1 MIFSRDEHQAEIKR
15 WQNRLVKNCQI
26 CNGLGS
32 IDKPG
37 SNTAIMCSCQEQ
49 ALLNAHLASS
59 GIPRKY
65 LNTKWSWDG
74 LNNNKESTDKMKDYA
89 DNFEDHYYDGTGIY
103 IYGQQGRGK
112 SLLESLIA
120 REVAAKIN
128 PDHNKH
134 NRVAFIIF
142 EELVQLTHQSRSDLV
157 ARNLYHTIVS
167 KPDLL
172 IIDNIG
178 SETGS
183 KEYNT
188 KILEFILR
196 KRDNDSRPTII
207 SSNYTP
213 EQLLGAYSDTVHDF
227 IDQNCISVLVQGE
240 NFRKKSAIDDDS
252 LFDEMLMEEDIN
264 E

>member
-1 MIFSRDEHQAEIKR
+1 MIFSREEHQAEIKR
-15 WQNRLVKNCQI
+15 WQNRLVKQCVK
-26 CNGLGS
+26 CKGTGS

-37 SNTAIMCSCQEQ
+37 SNMAVMCVCQEQ
-49 ALLNAHLASS
+49 ALLNAHLASA

-65 LNTKWSWDG
+65 LNKNWNWEG
-74 LNNNKESTDKMKDYA
+74 LNNSKESTNKVRKYA
-89 DNFEDHYYDGTGIY
+89 SNFEDHYYDGEGLY
-103 IYGQQGRGK
+103 LYGQQGRGK
-112 SLLESLIA
+112 SLLESLVA
-120 REVAAKIN
+120 RQVAAKIN

-142 EELVQLTHQSRSDLV
+142 EELVQLTHQSRSDLT
-157 ARNLYHTIVS
+157 ARALYHTIVS

-188 KILEFILR
+188 KVLEFILR
-196 KRDNDSRPTII
+196 KRDNDNVPTII

-213 EQLLGAYSDTVHDF
+213 EQILSAYSDTVHDF
-227 IDQNCISVLVQGE
+227 IDQNCIPVLVQGE
-240 NFRKKSAIDDDS
+240 NHRKKNALEEDLLMDD
-252 LFDEMLMEEDIN
+252 MLMEDDF
-264 E
+264 

>member
-1 MIFSRDEHQAEIKR
+1 MIFSREEQQAEVKK
-15 WQNRLVKNCQI
+15 WQNRLVKNCPI
-26 CNGLGS
+26 CKGSGS

-37 SNTAIMCSCQEQ
+37 TNMAVMCSCQKQ
-49 ALLNAHLASS
+49 ALLNADLASS

-65 LNTKWSWDG
+65 LNSNWNWDG
-74 LNNNKESTDKMKDYA
+74 LNNNRESTEKVKEYANNFDDYY
-89 DNFEDHYYDGTGIY
+89 FDGEGIY
-103 IYGQQGRGK
+103 LYGQQGRGK
-112 SLLESLIA
+112 SLLESLVA

-128 PDHNKH
+128 RDTNKH
-134 NRVAFIIF
+134 YKVAFIIF
-142 EELVQLTHQSRSDLV
+142 EELVQLTHQSRSDLK

-188 KILEFILR
+188 KVLEFILR
-196 KRDNDSRPTII
+196 KRDNDGNPTII

-213 EQLLGAYSDTVHDF
+213 EQLLTAYSDTIHDF
-227 IDQNCISVLVQGE
+227 IDQNFMHVLVQGE
-240 NFRKKSAIDDDS
+240 NHRKKNS
-252 LFDEMLMEEDIN
+252 LMEDPLLDMFEEGEI
-264 E
+264 